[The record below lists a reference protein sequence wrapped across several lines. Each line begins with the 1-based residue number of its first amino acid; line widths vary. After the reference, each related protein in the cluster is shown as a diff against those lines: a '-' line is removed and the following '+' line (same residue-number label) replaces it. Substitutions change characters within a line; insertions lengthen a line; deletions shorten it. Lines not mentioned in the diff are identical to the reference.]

1 MLRLV
6 SSEMERNLMWVLHG
20 PKETLM
26 SPHHIWSSALCGP
39 LWQVKMVCVFTD
51 WQRTRLSNSH
61 FHFSQC
67 LTLSVYD
74 CVCVLVTQSCLTLCN
89 PMGYTVHGIPQA
101 RILEWVAIPFSKGSS
116 QPRLWTQVSHIAG
129 SFFTSWATRE
139 AQCIW
144 LAMFNVSIT
153 IITIPLVWEM
163 SSGKQWHEIEFLYR
177 ISHSNRTSEKLVRA
191 EVKEMAGL
199 HSIIMWVGRKL

>member
-1 MLRLV
+1 MDPKKPLCPPTTYDLQHFVVLCGRLRWCVFSQTGNGHDWATLTFTFHSAWRLV
-6 SSEMERNLMWVLHG
+6 CM
-20 PKETLM
+20 
-26 SPHHIWSSALCGP
+26 I
-39 LWQVKMVCVFTD
+39 
-51 WQRTRLSNSH
+51 
-61 FHFSQC
+61 
-67 LTLSVYD
+67 
-74 CVCVLVTQSCLTLCN
+74 VCVLVTQSCLTLCN

-116 QPRLWTQVSHIAG
+116 QPRDWTQVSHIAG